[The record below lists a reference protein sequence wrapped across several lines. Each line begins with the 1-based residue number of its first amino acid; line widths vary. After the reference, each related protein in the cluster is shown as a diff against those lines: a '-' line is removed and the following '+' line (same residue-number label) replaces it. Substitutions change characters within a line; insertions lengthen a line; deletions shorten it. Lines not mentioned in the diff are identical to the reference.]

1 MSPKRKFWGWGIEG
15 EGPPPE
21 RLAMVE
27 AGLSHWLNMGKLEIT
42 EPPQLSDIDLPAP
55 RFQLPATLKELG
67 HSDDYER
74 LSHCYGKSYR
84 DIARAFARKFEH
96 PPDVVAYPKDEADVV
111 RLLDFCTQERV
122 AVIPYGGGSSVCGGV
137 EAKFEGDYR
146 GALSLDLTK
155 LDQVLKVDRDSRAA
169 QIQGGVLGP
178 ALEAQLKPHG
188 LTLRHYPQSFEFSS
202 LGGWIATR
210 AGGHFAT
217 QFTHI
222 DDFVESLRVVTPRGT
237 LETRRLPGSGAGP
250 SPDRLFIG
258 SEGALGVITSAWMR
272 VQDRPRFRA
281 NAAVR
286 FADFASGARALKALV
301 QSGLYP
307 ANCRLLDPMEAL
319 MNQADGSGEALLLVA
334 FESADHSLEAW
345 IRRAVELVRDHG
357 GRIDDDKVR
366 LSETKPE
373 DDAKREGAQA
383 AWRDAFLRAPYLR
396 DALIA
401 RGVFTE
407 TFETAVTWDRFD
419 ELYHAVS
426 DAARKATAETG
437 GEGVC
442 TCRVTHAYPDG
453 AAPYFT
459 VVAPA
464 RRGSELQQWDVV
476 KAAMTDAM
484 LEHGGTVTHHHAVG
498 RDFMPWYLKQQPP
511 LFGDAL
517 SAAKR
522 SLDPA
527 LVMNPSVLVPT
538 QA

>member
-222 DDFVESLRVVTPRGT
+222 DDFVESLRVVT
-237 LETRRLPGSGAGP
+237 
-250 SPDRLFIG
+250 
-258 SEGALGVITSAWMR
+258 
-272 VQDRPRFRA
+272 
-281 NAAVR
+281 
-286 FADFASGARALKALV
+286 
-301 QSGLYP
+301 
-307 ANCRLLDPMEAL
+307 
-319 MNQADGSGEALLLVA
+319 
-334 FESADHSLEAW
+334 
-345 IRRAVELVRDHG
+345 
-357 GRIDDDKVR
+357 
-366 LSETKPE
+366 
-373 DDAKREGAQA
+373 
-383 AWRDAFLRAPYLR
+383 
-396 DALIA
+396 
-401 RGVFTE
+401 
-407 TFETAVTWDRFD
+407 
-419 ELYHAVS
+419 
-426 DAARKATAETG
+426 
-437 GEGVC
+437 
-442 TCRVTHAYPDG
+442 
-453 AAPYFT
+453 
-459 VVAPA
+459 
-464 RRGSELQQWDVV
+464 
-476 KAAMTDAM
+476 
-484 LEHGGTVTHHHAVG
+484 
-498 RDFMPWYLKQQPP
+498 
-511 LFGDAL
+511 
-517 SAAKR
+517 
-522 SLDPA
+522 
-527 LVMNPSVLVPT
+527 
-538 QA
+538 